1 MPVDSSVLLAALQAL
16 MPQQALLLARY
27 LLKWLAFH
35 EGGSLWGSSHD
46 RITDMENVLQV

>member
-1 MPVDSSVLLAALQAL
+1 MVAMPVDSSVLLAALQAL

-35 EGGSLWGSSHD
+35 EGGSLWEAV
-46 RITDMENVLQV
+46 DMADH